1 MNFPHNERTTRQREF
16 YNANYNCSNHGSAIE
31 TKRELERTVALI
43 AE

>member
-16 YNANYNCSNHGSAIE
+16 YNANYNCNHGSAIE